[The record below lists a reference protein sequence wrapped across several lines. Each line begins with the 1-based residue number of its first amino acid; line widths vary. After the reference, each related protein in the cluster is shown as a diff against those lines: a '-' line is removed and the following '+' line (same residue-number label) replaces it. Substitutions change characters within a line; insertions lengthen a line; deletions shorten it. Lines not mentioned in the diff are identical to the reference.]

1 MKVIH
6 LELPRHFT
14 FTVKEYLVEAKHQ
27 LEQDGRGFR
36 QLDLN
41 VEFWRWLLNLTT
53 PHNPAGCFDA
63 IASASTAGAMA
74 AGLVQ
79 VQAQLRNIA
88 LYYGL
93 DIGLGGLRLKK
104 TVLDS
109 SKAMGCLIGNYYG
122 GGLFASF
129 FHEMDAKYQLSEAD
143 LVSLGLD
150 NQEGVFWAL
159 EFAAWMKSS
168 GSRSHVCIARHSHE
182 NFSLQHHLD
191 DLRQNAFFFSLVD
204 SVIVHEEGLPFS
216 LRGLAHFLQS
226 GERHLLTNLTLKEAN
241 GEIASI
247 PLDAATRE
255 KSRQTPSDYLIPDDY
270 FSTMPVHRDQ
280 LVYSMAMIRNKCFYK
295 QCTFCVQIAKHLED
309 AFYAPGLELNRAFAA
324 CRELKSHGVG
334 IVNFSDEAM
343 KPHDLKLFCR
353 ALLESGLKM
362 SWVGRMI
369 ASANLDAA
377 TLQQMKDAGCTEI
390 LFGMETFD
398 QATAAEMGKV
408 TGRGQGVTGGME
420 AVEHLLK
427 ADIFVILSC
436 IHAFPT
442 ASVNS
447 LKSDLDTADRY
458 LDRTR
463 KVVFIFNRFALLH
476 QSAIFKLPS
485 AYGVRPEAK
494 SPEND
499 LQYVFSY
506 QSSRPSAIE
515 DDLRLPRLRI
525 GLAEKEYGPLLAA
538 WGSDILA
545 MAGQI
550 DYSSVGL
557 WWRATRNR
565 SLLHDLALECSEPC
579 KVLSKM
585 TLDDYYEWRGEHAPP

>member
-1 MKVIH
+1 MNVIH

-14 FTVKEYLVEAKHQ
+14 FTVKEYQVEAKRQ
-27 LEQDGRGFR
+27 LEEDGHGFR

-41 VEFWRWLLNLTT
+41 IEFWRWLLDLAT

-63 IASASTAGAMA
+63 LASASTAGAMA

-79 VQAQLRNIA
+79 VQAQLRDIA

-93 DIGLGGLRLKK
+93 EIGLGGLRLRKA
-104 TVLDS
+104 VLDS
-109 SKAMGCLIGNYYG
+109 SKAIGCLIGNYHG
-122 GGLFASF
+122 GGLFAAF
-129 FHEMDAKYQLSEAD
+129 FQELDAKYQLSEAA

-168 GSRSHVCIARHSHE
+168 GNRSHVCIARHSHE

-191 DLRQNAFFFSLVD
+191 DLRQNAFFFSLID
-204 SVIVHEEGLPFS
+204 SAIVQEEGLPLS

-226 GERHLLTNLTLKEAN
+226 GERHRLTNLMLKEVE

-247 PLDAATRE
+247 PLDDATRQ
-255 KSRQTPSDYLIPDDY
+255 KSRQASSDYLIPDDY
-270 FSTMPVHRDQ
+270 FSTMPVRRDQ

-309 AFYAPGLELNRAFAA
+309 AFYATGPELDRALAA

-334 IVNFSDEAM
+334 MVNFSDEAM
-343 KPHDLKLFCR
+343 KPHDLKRFCH
-353 ALLESGLKM
+353 ALLESGLKT

-369 ASANLDAA
+369 ASANLDTAA
-377 TLQQMKDAGCTEI
+377 LQQMKNAGCTEI

-398 QATAAEMGKV
+398 QATAADMGKV
-408 TGRGQGVTGGME
+408 TGRGPGVMGGME

-447 LKSDLDTADRY
+447 LKADLDAADRY

-463 KVVFIFNRFALLH
+463 KVVFIFNRFALFH
-476 QSAIFKLPS
+476 QSAIFKSPS
-485 AYGVRPEAK
+485 AYGISPEAR

-499 LQYVFSY
+499 LQYAFSY
-506 QSSRPSAIE
+506 QSRRPAPIE
-515 DDLRLPRLRI
+515 DDPRLSRLRL
-525 GLAEKEYGPLLAA
+525 GLVESEYGPLLAA
-538 WGSDILA
+538 WGAEILV
-545 MAGQI
+545 MAGQV

-565 SLLHDLALECSEPC
+565 SLLHDLALECSE
-579 KVLSKM
+579 
-585 TLDDYYEWRGEHAPP
+585 RGETISRAHAYRETRQTSRPPS